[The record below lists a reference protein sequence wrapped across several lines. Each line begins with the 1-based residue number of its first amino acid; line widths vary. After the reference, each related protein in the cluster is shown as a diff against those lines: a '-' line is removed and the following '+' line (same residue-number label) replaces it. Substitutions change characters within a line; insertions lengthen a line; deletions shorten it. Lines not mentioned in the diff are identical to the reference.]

1 MTSAAPSLFGPSHER
16 RLEAFDLSTALM
28 HDGIRPGGSRA
39 NNRSP
44 LALKSAPGTDIYQ
57 DGMENFHKLLRLAGW
72 TLVYV
77 DGQPRLLHPEGKVAF
92 AISSAKNVGYQNL
105 RMPRTRRKGSA
116 TRKALTGE
124 PRHPSLFDEL
134 DDIDASESSPEL
146 VAAAQAAPLYFLLW
160 ERSERGDGLAL
171 EFSRPVEMTYG
182 GSVNHWSDR
191 IQVGFLELEGDL
203 SVFDDPDGGDDEFTV
218 PVEPR

>member
-1 MTSAAPSLFGPSHER
+1 MTTAAPSPFGPSHEE
-16 RLEAFDLSTALM
+16 RLEAFDLSTPII

-39 NNRSP
+39 ANRSS

-57 DGMENFHKLLRLAGW
+57 DGMENFHKLLRTAGW
-72 TLVYV
+72 KLVYV

-92 AISSAKNVGYQNL
+92 AISSAKNVGHQNL
-105 RMPRTRRKGSA
+105 RMPRTRRKGNA
-116 TRKALTGE
+116 TRNALAGSPQHE
-124 PRHPSLFDEL
+124 SLFDLEG
-134 DDIDASESSPEL
+134 IDAPGSSAEL
-146 VAAAQAAPLYFLLW
+146 VAAAQAAPLYFLLC

-171 EFSRPVEMTYG
+171 EFSRPAEMTQG
-182 GSVNHWSDR
+182 GRVNNWTDR

-203 SVFDDPDGGDDEFTV
+203 SVFDDPDGGYDEFDV